1 MPTNVSPEYKKAEAA
16 YRETR
21 DPAERLALLKEMLS
35 TVPKHKGTEHL
46 QADIKTRIK
55 ELSAELT
62 GPSKGAARTGPVH
75 TIRPEGAAQ
84 VVLIGPPN
92 AGKSSLHVRL
102 TGSQAEIGD
111 YPFTTQAPQPGMLL
125 HEDVPFQLIDL
136 PPIAAESMVSWMPN
150 ALQPARAALLVIDL
164 QVPGCVESV
173 ALIRNL
179 LEAKRVTLTDDW
191 QGRLAPGYSG
201 DDAATVAQPA
211 PTEPAQVEAPTDGL
225 DDNAT
230 KDGEDDDEALDDPFR
245 FYLPTLLVVNKCDL
259 GFAAEEVA
267 LLEELVEMQYPALA
281 VSARTGEGLDRI
293 GEHLMRG
300 LGIVRIYTK
309 APGKPPDM
317 ERPYTVFSGGTV
329 ADVAALIHRDLA
341 AQLNFA
347 RVWGSGLFDGQQVG
361 GDHVV
366 QDGDILELH
375 D

>member
-1 MPTNVSPEYKKAEAA
+1 MPTNVSPEYKRAEAA
-16 YRETR
+16 YRTTR

-84 VVLIGPPN
+84 VALIGPPN
-92 AGKSSLHVRL
+92 TGKSSLHVRL

-173 ALIRNL
+173 ALIRDL

-191 QGRLAPGYSG
+191 QGRLAPGYDE
-201 DDAATVAQPA
+201 DDAAAAAQPA
-211 PTEPAQVEAPTDGL
+211 PTEPVPELPDSEAT
-225 DDNAT
+225 T
-230 KDGEDDDEALDDPFR
+230 KDGEDEDEALDDPFR

-259 GFAAEEVA
+259 GFDAEEVV

-281 VSARTGEGLDRI
+281 VSARTGEGLERI

-309 APGKPPDM
+309 TPGKPPDM
-317 ERPYTVFSGGTV
+317 KRPFTVFSGDTV

-341 AQLNFA
+341 ARFNFA

-361 GDHVV
+361 GEHVV